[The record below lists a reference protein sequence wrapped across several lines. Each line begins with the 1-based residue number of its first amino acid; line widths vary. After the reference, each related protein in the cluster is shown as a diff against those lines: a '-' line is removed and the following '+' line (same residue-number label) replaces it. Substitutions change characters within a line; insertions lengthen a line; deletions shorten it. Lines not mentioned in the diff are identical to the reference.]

1 MIAVALVLLGVGGVL
16 FLARLVIG
24 PKLSSR
30 VVALDGLITTII
42 AAIATDAART
52 GSAVFLDAVVVVA
65 LTGFI
70 ATAAAARYIEDRGD

>member
-16 FLARLVIG
+16 FLTRLVIG
-24 PKLSSR
+24 PTLSNR
-30 VVALDGLITTII
+30 VVALDGLIATII

-65 LTGFI
+65 LVGFI

>member
-1 MIAVALVLLGVGGVL
+1 MIAGALVLLSVGGVL
-16 FLARLVIG
+16 FLIRLVIG
-24 PKLSSR
+24 PNLSSR

-65 LTGFI
+65 LVGFI

>member
-1 MIAVALVLLGVGGVL
+1 MIAVASVLLGVGGVL
-16 FLARLVIG
+16 FLTRLVIG

-65 LTGFI
+65 LVGFI

>member
-1 MIAVALVLLGVGGVL
+1 MIAVALVLLGIGGLL
-16 FLARLVIG
+16 FLVRLVLG
-24 PKLSSR
+24 PSLSSR
-30 VVALDGLITTII
+30 VVALDGLVLTTI

-65 LTGFI
+65 LVGFI

>member
-1 MIAVALVLLGVGGVL
+1 MIAGALVLLGVGGVL
-16 FLARLVIG
+16 FLIRLVIG
-24 PKLSSR
+24 PNLSSR
-30 VVALDGLITTII
+30 VVALDGLIITII

-65 LTGFI
+65 LVGFI